1 MSSTYQRQRYVLKTD
16 TGVPAN
22 VTKGDTGPSF
32 HGEIMQVLYSHGD
45 TGVADTGANITVNLV
60 PQDGMDTGFG
70 VNVLA
75 TLDLGA
81 ARRMFVPRQDIQT
94 PVGGPDTG
102 NAPFVSAGDRL
113 RVKITAG
120 RTLDATLE
128 QIVWVYI
135 KT

>member
-1 MSSTYQRQRYVLKTD
+1 MPAYHRQRFAIKTD
-16 TGVPAN
+16 TGVAGD
-22 VTKGDTGPSF
+22 VTHGDTGPSF
-32 HGEIMQVLYSHGD
+32 HGEIAQVLYSHAD
-45 TGVADTGANITVNLV
+45 TGTADTGANITINMVPVN
-60 PQDGMDTGFG
+60 GGDTGLG

-75 TLDLGA
+75 TLDVGA
-81 ARRMFVPRQDIQT
+81 ARRMWVPSQDVHT
-94 PVGGPDTG
+94 TAGAADTG
-102 NAPFVSAGDRL
+102 FAPFVSAGDHL